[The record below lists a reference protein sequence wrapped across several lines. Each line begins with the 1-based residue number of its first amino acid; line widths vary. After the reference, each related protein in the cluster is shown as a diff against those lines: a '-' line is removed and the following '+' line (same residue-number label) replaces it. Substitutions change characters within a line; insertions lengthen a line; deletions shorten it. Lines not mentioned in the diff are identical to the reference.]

1 MKATFDEMY
10 DAYVAELFSG
20 VHVPVNWEPEIFTA
34 NTPFTAYLRIRQA
47 MVTATRRLAYF
58 DRYLKP
64 EFYTLFLSE
73 VGRSVAVT
81 LVTTAR
87 GVRDVEAVSALAAQ
101 EFASYQL
108 VEVDH
113 RPIHDR
119 NLIVDDQVFSLG
131 PGVDRAGIA
140 LTNFNP
146 TDSSQRARDAF
157 DRIIAGGT
165 PIHRSQS

>member
-1 MKATFDEMY
+1 
-10 DAYVAELFSG
+10 
-20 VHVPVNWEPEIFTA
+20 VPVEWQPEIFEA

-47 MVTATRRLAYF
+47 VVAATQRLAYF

-64 EFYTLFLSE
+64 EFFTLFLSE
-73 VGRSVAVT
+73 VRRSVAVT

-101 EFASYQL
+101 EFTSYQL
-108 VEVDH
+108 VQVDP
-113 RPIHDR
+113 RPNHDR
-119 NLIVDDQVFSLG
+119 NLIVDDQIFSLG

-146 TDSSQRARDAF
+146 ADSSQRARDAF

-165 PIHRSQS
+165 IVHRS